1 MALIFGLSSIA
12 EVPTL
17 PGPKVLTDKELHTLL
32 YFGFGLLL
40 SRGLS
45 KGFGSRVTLMTA
57 ILVTVLAA
65 LYGVS
70 DEFHQSF
77 VPPRQVDAFDV
88 VADTVGGALA
98 GFGLYAWGII
108 RFRHGL

>member
-1 MALIFGLSSIA
+1 MALIFCLSSIP

-17 PGPKVLTDKELHTLL
+17 PLPQAISDKELHTLL

-40 SRGLS
+40 TRALS
-45 KGFGSRVTLMTA
+45 KGFGPRVTLTTA
-57 ILVTVLAA
+57 ILVTLLAA

-108 RFRHGL
+108 RSRHGL